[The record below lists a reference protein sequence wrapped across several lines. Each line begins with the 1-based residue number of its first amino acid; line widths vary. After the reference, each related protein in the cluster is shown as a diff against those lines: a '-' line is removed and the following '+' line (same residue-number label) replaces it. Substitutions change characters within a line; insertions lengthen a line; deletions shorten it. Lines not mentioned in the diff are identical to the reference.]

1 MDYYFYCGIQIFLAI
16 LGFYMQFV
24 GQHMVKE
31 YENAIIRANRK
42 AELYEGMLAFIFGSG
57 VIAFVIFAF

>member
-31 YENAIIRANRK
+31 YENATIRANRK

-57 VIAFVIFAF
+57 IIAFVIFAF